1 MVQALFTRNVCVCIC
16 VRFQEWVLLQQMM
29 VFIHKI
35 CIWPQRSRKN
45 ANAKVK
51 CEQGFIHT
59 GCLRD
64 WGRDMDEWVA
74 WFYVEHFTLHL
85 NRDRGW
91 QLLSPIVLVP
101 VLSRFLFRHRT
112 QPVWLH
118 QNRRDTILISI
129 LVGDALFYLPG
140 KETLSAFHIWLIH
153 FFPRYSRENT
163 NVSQQI
169 DQQFGRYS
177 VPEYLRHRPAYF
189 VKHCVQ
195 QIQNAGYPNIG
206 MISEIEKRVFKVS

>member
-29 VFIHKI
+29 VFIHNI
-35 CIWPQRSRKN
+35 CIWRQRSKKN

-74 WFYVEHFTLHL
+74 WFYVEHFILHL

-91 QLLSPIVLVP
+91 HLWSPIVLVP
-101 VLSRFLFRHRT
+101 VLSRYLFRHRT

-140 KETLSAFHIWLIH
+140 KETISISHMIDPLLSQVFE
-153 FFPRYSRENT
+153 REHER
-163 NVSQQI
+163 VSADRPTVRSLQRPWVLTSQTCVLRQTLRPA
-169 DQQFGRYS
+169 DPERG
-177 VPEYLRHRPAYF
+177 VPEHRYDLRNR
-189 VKHCVQ
+189 KTS
-195 QIQNAGYPNIG
+195 I
-206 MISEIEKRVFKVS
+206 

>member
-29 VFIHKI
+29 VFIHNI
-35 CIWPQRSRKN
+35 YIWRQRSKKN

-140 KETLSAFHIWLIH
+140 KETISISHMIDPLLSQVFE
-153 FFPRYSRENT
+153 REHER
-163 NVSQQI
+163 VSADRPTVRSLQRPWVLTSQTCVLRQTLRPA
-169 DQQFGRYS
+169 DPERG
-177 VPEYLRHRPAYF
+177 VPEHRYDLRNR
-189 VKHCVQ
+189 KTS
-195 QIQNAGYPNIG
+195 I
-206 MISEIEKRVFKVS
+206 